1 MPQLLKKEPNLVET
15 PSASYEKEKPSFSL
29 TNLLDKR
36 IAYIL
41 IAPTILAILLVNI
54 YPLFETVRLSFT
66 NRLFSRPEEATQY
79 VGLTN
84 YFNVLSDSTMWD
96 SLKISLLFSVLTV
109 SVSYVIG
116 LGIAV
121 LLNQNLPG
129 KAILR
134 SIFIIPWAMPAFV
147 VALIWSWMMNDQF
160 GIFASFLRSFGVTK
174 PPIWLGSD
182 LALLSLIIVVIWKH
196 FPFMFIILL
205 AGLQSLPEELYE
217 AAEIDG
223 ARNIDKFWHITLPL
237 LKPVSFMA
245 ILLASIQTFN
255 MFTIPW
261 ILTKGGPGQA
271 TNLLPIYA
279 YREGFVG
286 GNFGVASTMAV
297 IIFLFIMIIGSIY
310 LWQYLRGSD
319 DLERGH

>member
-1 MPQLLKKEPNLVET
+1 MPQLLKKEPNLTEPSTAGPQVEK
-15 PSASYEKEKPSFSL
+15 SAFSL
-29 TNLLDKR
+29 TTLLDKR

-41 IAPTILAILLVNI
+41 IAPTLLAILLVNI
-54 YPLFETVRLSFT
+54 YPLYETFRLSFT
-66 NRLFSRPEEATQY
+66 NRLFSRSDADTRY

-84 YFNVLSDSTMWD
+84 YSNVLSDPTLWESF
-96 SLKISLLFSVLTV
+96 KISLLFTICTV
-109 SVSYVIG
+109 GISYFIG
-116 LGIAV
+116 LGIAL

-129 KAILR
+129 NGILR

-147 VALIWSWMMNDQF
+147 TALIWSWMMNDQF
-160 GIFASFLRSFGVTK
+160 GIFASFLKGFGVTK
-174 PPIWLGSD
+174 PPIWLGAD
-182 LALLSLIIVVIWKH
+182 LALLALIVVVIWKH

-205 AGLQSLPEELYE
+205 AGLQAIPTELYE
-217 AAEIDG
+217 AAEVDG
-223 ARNIDKFWHITLPL
+223 ARGFDKFWHITFPL

-245 ILLASIQTFN
+245 ILLSTIQTFN

-261 ILTKGGPGQA
+261 ILTKGGPGEA

-279 YREGFVG
+279 YRKGFVG
-286 GNFGVASTMAV
+286 GDFGVASTLAV
-297 IIFLFIMIIGSIY
+297 IIFVFIMVIGSLY